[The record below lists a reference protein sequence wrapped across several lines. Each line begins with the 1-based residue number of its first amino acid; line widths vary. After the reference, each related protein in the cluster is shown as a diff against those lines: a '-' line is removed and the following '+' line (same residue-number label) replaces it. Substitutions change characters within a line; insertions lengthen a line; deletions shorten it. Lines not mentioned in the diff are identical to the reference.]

1 MLKTNT
7 SVWLLWAQSI
17 IIEGKHIF
25 CEPKKKNFSSTIPL
39 NSSLNAFT
47 FKLNDSAVFI
57 QRFIV
62 SNTDNNVLKYHLSS
76 LQDQDNGKQ
85 RNLNSKQTSIPH

>member
-1 MLKTNT
+1 MARFNNALILPFLDLRQQRFALQ
-7 SVWLLWAQSI
+7 LLTMV
-17 IIEGKHIF
+17 GHIPIGR
-25 CEPKKKNFSSTIPL
+25 C
-39 NSSLNAFT
+39 FT
-47 FKLNDSAVFI
+47 FTFEFNDSAVFI